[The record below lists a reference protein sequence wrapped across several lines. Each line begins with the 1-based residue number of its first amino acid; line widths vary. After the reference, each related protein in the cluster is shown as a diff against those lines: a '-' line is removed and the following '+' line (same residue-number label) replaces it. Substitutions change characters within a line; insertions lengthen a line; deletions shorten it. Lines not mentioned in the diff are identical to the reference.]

1 VRVLLLNPPSPERLG
16 APLLGLQHVAAAL
29 LRAGHEVRV
38 IDAAAR
44 HFEHGAAWIAGQVL
58 DFRPRFVGV
67 ALFTRWVWHAYRLL
81 PGLRETG
88 ALLVAGGA
96 HATVLPQETLEQGF
110 DVALTG
116 EAEHSV
122 VALAAA
128 LEGGTAPA
136 AVPGA
141 WVREPGG
148 RIVRGA
154 PGGFI
159 EDLDALAP
167 PQLAQAL
174 FDPRWYDASGRS
186 ATPGGLLTSRGC
198 PARCTFC
205 ANVVTG
211 RGFRMHGI
219 ERVLADL
226 EHAHAA
232 SGQTFFP
239 FWDDALSAKIPRLTA
254 LCEAFEHRLSFP
266 LRFSAITRAGAVTPA
281 LLKAMKRAGLV
292 HVNFGV
298 ESGDDEVLRVIGK
311 GLHTAQVVRALEW
324 ARAEGLATACNFMLG
339 FPEDT
344 PATLERVPACGRRR
358 VVGLAA
364 AAPLRA
370 GRRRARGRTGHAAR
384 RGAALAWRHARA
396 GRRAAGQRGHAAS
409 RVSEPAAARTAAVDR
424 PALRA
429 GLIGAGAAGAS
440 CASAAPG
447 PRNMAAKAARARAS
461 PGRARSRSAGCS
473 CAARCNASTSRSRTS
488 SGCRPIVTCSEP
500 ASPATGVCTQPR
512 GRYSA
517 SPARSSTS
525 RAGPSAASSTP
536 RSCQGSGSAIG
547 PSYSRQCLLPS
558 SCTKIVSS
566 VSKWAA

>member
-44 HFEHGAAWIAGQVL
+44 HFEHGAAWIAEQVL
-58 DFRPRFVGV
+58 NFRPRFVGV

-81 PGLRETG
+81 PALRETG

-141 WVREPGG
+141 WVHEPGG

-298 ESGDDEVLRVIGK
+298 ESGDDEILRVIGK

-344 PATLERVPACGRRR
+344 PATLERTLRFMERIAPLVDTFSTLGVAVPFPGTAMYDQHVATYGFERWWLRQEASRYERLPDPDDSERFRRAYVADANLELDFFRYDAATRAAIEACLRFKGEHNLRRM
-358 VVGLAA
+358 GLLRDPLFAPEPQTAA
-364 AAPLRA
+364 AA
-370 GRRRARGRTGHAAR
+370 
-384 RGAALAWRHARA
+384 
-396 GRRAAGQRGHAAS
+396 
-409 RVSEPAAARTAAVDR
+409 
-424 PALRA
+424 
-429 GLIGAGAAGAS
+429 
-440 CASAAPG
+440 
-447 PRNMAAKAARARAS
+447 
-461 PGRARSRSAGCS
+461 
-473 CAARCNASTSRSRTS
+473 
-488 SGCRPIVTCSEP
+488 
-500 ASPATGVCTQPR
+500 
-512 GRYSA
+512 
-517 SPARSSTS
+517 
-525 RAGPSAASSTP
+525 
-536 RSCQGSGSAIG
+536 
-547 PSYSRQCLLPS
+547 
-558 SCTKIVSS
+558 
-566 VSKWAA
+566 